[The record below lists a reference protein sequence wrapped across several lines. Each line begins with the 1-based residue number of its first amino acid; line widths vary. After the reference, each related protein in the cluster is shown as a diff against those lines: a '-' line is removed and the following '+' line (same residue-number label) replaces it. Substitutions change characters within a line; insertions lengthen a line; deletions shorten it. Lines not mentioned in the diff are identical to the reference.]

1 MASIESGKFR
11 QRVWL
16 TLQERVG
23 FGQTT
28 SYGELAKLCGKGGAG
43 RAVGSAMA
51 NNPIS
56 LIVPC
61 HRVVKVRTVT

>member
-28 SYGELAKLCGKGGAG
+28 SYGELAKLCGKEGAG

-61 HRVVKVRTVT
+61 HRVVKVT